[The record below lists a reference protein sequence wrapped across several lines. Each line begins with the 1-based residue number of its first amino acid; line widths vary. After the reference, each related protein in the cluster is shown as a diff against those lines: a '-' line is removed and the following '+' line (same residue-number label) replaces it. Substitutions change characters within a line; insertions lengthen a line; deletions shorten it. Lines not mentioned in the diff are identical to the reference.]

1 MIGGKAPSEYL
12 IQLQQHK
19 NVQLDDTGMDAILT
33 THQIDP
39 VTLRK
44 DDFEG
49 FMVTRQRMILTKIEA
64 AMGKPVLVGDDS
76 PFNDVVDEDE

>member
-12 IQLQQHK
+12 LQIQNHK
-19 NVQLDDTGMDAILT
+19 NVQLDDAGMDAILA

-39 VTLRK
+39 MTQRN

-49 FMVTRQRMILTKIEA
+49 FMVSR
-64 AMGKPVLVGDDS
+64 
-76 PFNDVVDEDE
+76 